1 MIVKKSGGKIFGAY
15 LTVAERK
22 AMEIELK
29 KQMAEYDRK
38 HRNELEAMVL
48 WQLHAQLGFGEKRL
62 KKFYYNFNPVVEEL
76 IKRYQLD
83 EDDGIWI
90 CTLRLKEELG
100 IDIEEMSAKG

>member
-1 MIVKKSGGKIFGAY
+1 MRVKKSGGKIFGAQ

-22 AMEIELK
+22 ALDIEIK

-48 WQLHAQLGFGEKRL
+48 WQLHAQLGFGVKRL
-62 KKFYYNFNPVVEEL
+62 KKFYDNFNPIVEEL
-76 IKRYQLD
+76 IERYQLE
-83 EDDGIWI
+83 EDDSIWI
-90 CTLRLKEELG
+90 CTLKLKELG